1 MTLKS
6 LTDYLTHPERLSAD
20 TLPEIEQLVNL
31 FPYSAPLVFLY
42 LYNLAI
48 VKDVRYTAELERWAL
63 FLPDRALLYGLV
75 ETKMPMPK
83 KELGE
88 PTQDEG
94 HFAYIDRFLEQQGD
108 TVAPDNT
115 DLLLSKEAVHT
126 DYLAMAGLTE
136 QSDELIPVA
145 EEEIILKQTTFPQK
159 ETNDEEVPDEEPPLF
174 TEILAKIYVSQGRY
188 DKALT
193 AYKALN
199 AKHPEKSVY
208 FADQIRFIERL
219 IENKE
224 ETENNK

>member
-108 TVAPDNT
+108 TVASDNT

-136 QSDELIPVA
+136 ESDELIPVT
-145 EEEIILKQTTFPQK
+145 EEEITLKQT
-159 ETNDEEVPDEEPPLF
+159 L
-174 TEILAKIYVSQGRY
+174 S
-188 DKALT
+188 
-193 AYKALN
+193 
-199 AKHPEKSVY
+199 
-208 FADQIRFIERL
+208 L
-219 IENKE
+219 IHI
-224 ETENNK
+224 

>member
-88 PTQDEG
+88 PTQEEG

-108 TVAPDNT
+108 TVASDNT

-136 QSDELIPVA
+136 ESDELIPVA
-145 EEEIILKQTTFPQK
+145 EEEITLKQTISPPK
-159 ETNDEEVPDEEPPLF
+159 ETSDEEPPLF